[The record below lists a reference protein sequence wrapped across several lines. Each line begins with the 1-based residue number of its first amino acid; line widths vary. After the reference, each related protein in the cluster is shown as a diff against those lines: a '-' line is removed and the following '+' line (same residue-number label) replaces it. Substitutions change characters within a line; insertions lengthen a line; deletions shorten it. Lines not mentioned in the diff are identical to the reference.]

1 MYNLKRP
8 LVAAALLAALVSVGC
23 KRDAAPPSP
32 DVWAVVN
39 GQPISQDQA
48 QKYYRSR
55 VNAQGQ
61 TATPS
66 QDEALSLTL
75 SIVDELINDELLLQ
89 RAKQLGLEATD
100 GEVEDKFTEV
110 KSPFTEQQFE
120 QQLKDQGVTTNDL
133 KQDIRRQLSLNKLLN
148 REVVAKISIT
158 DQDVSNFYNEN
169 HAQFNVTET
178 QYRVAQIVVTPR
190 KDPQVRNRKND
201 DATTDIEA
209 RRKSAALA
217 QQLHNGADFANVA
230 MDYSEDP
237 ASAPSGGDLGFIPES
252 SLNQSDPVLK
262 KAVLSLKVGDV
273 SDIVEVRDPAGM
285 KYVILKLV
293 AKETPGQR
301 ELSDPQVQQSVRD
314 TLRTRKEQLLR
325 TAYIASA
332 RDQAKVTNYLARQ
345 VIESAGKL
353 PEIPKITASAAQS
366 PALQPEPQP

>member
-1 MYNLKRP
+1 MYNQKR
-8 LVAAALLAALVSVGC
+8 LLATTVALAALVLSGC
-23 KRDAAPPSP
+23 KHDAAPSP

-39 GQPISQDQA
+39 GQSIGKDQTE
-48 QKYYRSR
+48 KYYRSR

-61 TATPS
+61 TASPS

-110 KSPFTEQQFE
+110 RSPFSEAQFQ
-120 QQLKDQGVTTNDL
+120 QQLKDRGVTVDDL
-133 KQDIRRQLSLNKLLN
+133 KQDIRRQISLDKLLN

-169 HAQFNVTET
+169 RSQFNVAET
-178 QYRVAQIVVTPR
+178 QYRIAQIVVTPR

-209 RRKSAALA
+209 RRKCAALA
-217 QQLHNGADFANVA
+217 QQLHSGADFANVA

-237 ASAPSGGDLGFIPES
+237 VSAPSGGDLGFVPES
-252 SLNQSDPVLK
+252 SLNQADPLLK
-262 KAVLSLKVGDV
+262 KTVLSLKAGDV
-273 SDIVEVRDPAGM
+273 SDVIELRDG
-285 KYVILKLV
+285 YRILKLV
-293 AKETPGQR
+293 AKESPGQR
-301 ELSDPQVQQSVRD
+301 QLSDPQVQQSIRD
-314 TLRTRKEQLLR
+314 TLRSRKEQLLR
-325 TAYIASA
+325 AAYIAAA

-353 PEIPKITASAAQS
+353 PEIPRIAATAAQA
-366 PALQPEPQP
+366 PALPSESQPPQP